1 MFEFLSALNSVT
13 RRNASRQPGLARKL
27 ACEYLED
34 RTTPTVSAI
43 TSNFNGTA
51 IPAGDF
57 VWFSAVAKVS
67 GVGSSPV
74 TVDVDNQTIDF
85 TSNGTPYTLNVP
97 DSTITLDPS
106 LNHETGVAS
115 TSFGSGGWSVT
126 APASFSGNV
135 FIGGLGWQ
143 TASGLAGGSVKN
155 ITWSGDFH
163 TDTAGIS
170 VNWQWAAAVYTE
182 FTSDMSGIQVK
193 TVDDNHA
200 DVYQNSDHAG
210 TPENFKNF
218 VIGGARG
225 GGGSN
230 WTGSYSG
237 TASVVPDAMT
247 NQTET
252 ASISGNVQY
261 SMMGENQGGA
271 VCDTVTLT
279 NAEGV
284 VVATTTTDYNG
295 NYSFGSLPA
304 GTYTVTV
311 FDLDLNGGSASIS
324 VTVTGGQVSTGNDFT
339 INN

>member
-1 MFEFLSALNSVT
+1 MVSYGTSQFQ
-13 RRNASRQPGLARKL
+13 RQRVHRS
-27 ACEYLED
+27 D
-34 RTTPTVSAI
+34 
-43 TSNFNGTA
+43 
-51 IPAGDF
+51 
-57 VWFSAVAKVS
+57 
-67 GVGSSPV
+67 
-74 TVDVDNQTIDF
+74 
-85 TSNGTPYTLNVP
+85 
-97 DSTITLDPS
+97 
-106 LNHETGVAS
+106 
-115 TSFGSGGWSVT
+115 
-126 APASFSGNV
+126 
-135 FIGGLGWQ
+135 
-143 TASGLAGGSVKN
+143 KN

-170 VNWQWAAAVYTE
+170 VSWQWAAAVYTE

-210 TPENFKNF
+210 TPENFKDF

-237 TASVVPDAMT
+237 TASVVPDDMT
-247 NQTET
+247 NQMGT
-252 ASISGNVQY
+252 ASISGTVQY

-271 VCDTVTLT
+271 VDDRVTLT
-279 NAEGV
+279 NSQGV
-284 VVATTTTDYNG
+284 VVATTFTDGNG

-324 VTVTGGQVSTGNDFT
+324 VTVTDGQVSTGNDFT
-339 INN
+339 INI